1 MPDNVAQIIPFYAH
15 PHVHTVIRD
24 HTFYD
29 ETVATI
35 SDEKP
40 YSTCVVT
47 GADKGIDNTFVR
59 LGDYN
64 TKVALFGKSN
74 FMKYGQPSLQA
85 DRLFNGYCN
94 VWLCRVLPDNATYAN
109 FIVLA
114 HYRVGKILD
123 NYAQETGLKRLEVK
137 FSVVNADKASL
148 SNGALT
154 DDSIKE
160 LAESLSSNADPQTG
174 YITKPIFYVRS
185 IGRGNYGNNYLMK
198 VERDMDAEKEYRVKM
213 YKFSLLDNEDTSIVR
228 NIFAGSLYQT
238 TRYEM
243 STLISDVLDQF
254 STGSCPVFIH
264 SFEDTVDA
272 IFNVYKEVVQMNAN
286 YYGNS
291 DITEEEAEALELAQN
306 IVPDTFD
313 PLFGIQYNSKSND
326 LIPYYRNYTVDSENP
341 YVEPTIQ
348 VPSRKPL
355 NRDTDW
361 GTVKVGD
368 TVLVLSDPLNDGYRW
383 LYTVINVADD
393 GTITYNDG
401 VEIAIDAD
409 QYDGVDL
416 TNSAGIPFIGG
427 SDGDFEEVTVNG
439 VTRAP
444 TESEMKL
451 LLAREYV
458 KAFHGEKDK
467 KILSP
472 ARIDLD
478 FIFDANYNMTKEDEL
493 GFDTSVAKVYGYS
506 SVLTDSDMNELTVL
520 RKRNELIKMTD
531 LNVKE
536 AMWNLNEFRNKN
548 GMVINPERGAGCH
561 LHLDCGIIETKAID
575 VNFEL
580 LDLLNML
587 KDFTG
592 RSTSIDLGSY
602 EIFDP
607 VSGKRIKVTATYF
620 IASNLVNHIM
630 TYGLNKPF
638 TGAYAELTALQRN
651 ANLTVSGNM
660 IRDSFRPDIDL
671 INWDVKEYLFKD
683 NRVNY
688 YLTSDEGRRVQRA
701 TQNTRQKD
709 ASALLEENNMR
720 VLNTLKKKLEKACT
734 GYLYDWNEPEARKGY
749 TDVQMAYFRPW
760 IGDLVQD
767 LNIRFEANEWEQER
781 MIMHC
786 YADVAFR
793 DIIKR
798 IILEININR
807 PEY

>member
-1 MPDNVAQIIPFYAH
+1 MADDVAQIIPFYAH
-15 PHVHTVIRD
+15 PHVHVVIND
-24 HTFYD
+24 HSFYD
-29 ETVATI
+29 ETVAQP
-35 SDEKP
+35 SSEKP

-47 GADKGIDNTFVR
+47 GADKGIDNVFVR
-59 LGDYN
+59 LSDYN
-64 TKVALFGKSN
+64 TKEAIFGKSN
-74 FMKYGQPSLQA
+74 FMKYGQSSLQA
-85 DRLFNGYCN
+85 DQLFNGYCN
-94 VWLCRVLPDNATYAN
+94 VWFMRVLPDNATYAN

-123 NYAQETGLKRLEVK
+123 DYAQETGLKRLEVK
-137 FSVVNADKASL
+137 FSVVNADEVSL
-148 SNGALT
+148 SNGAL
-154 DDSIKE
+154 DDESITE
-160 LAESLSSNADPQTG
+160 LAKSLETSADPQTG
-174 YITKPIFYVRS
+174 YVTKPMFYVRS
-185 IGRGNYGNNYLMK
+185 IGRGNYGNNYSMAID
-198 VERDMDAEKEYRVKM
+198 RDMDAEKEYSVKM
-213 YKFSLLDNEDTSIVR
+213 YKFSLINNDDTSVVT
-228 NIFAGSLYQT
+228 NIFSGSLYQT

-264 SFEDTVDA
+264 SFEDTFDA
-272 IFNVYKEVVQMNAN
+272 IFAKYQEVVTTNEAYLTAAEM
-286 YYGNS
+286 
-291 DITEEEAEALELAQN
+291 TEEEAEELEIAKS

-313 PLFGIQYNSKSND
+313 PLFGYQYLTRSGEI
-326 LIPYYRNYTVDSENP
+326 IPYYRNYTVSADGP
-341 YVEPTIQ
+341 YVEPDVQ

-355 NRDTDW
+355 STNDW
-361 GTVKVGD
+361 GTAKVGN
-368 TVLVLSDPLNDGYRW
+368 TVLVLADPLNDGYRY

-393 GTITYNDG
+393 GTITYDDG
-401 VEIAIDAD
+401 VEVAIDAD

-416 TNSAGIPFIGG
+416 ASSTGIQFVGG
-427 SDGDFEEVTVNG
+427 SDGDFEEVSVNG
-439 VTRAP
+439 VKRAP

-478 FIFDANYNMTKEDEL
+478 FIFDANYNMTKEDNL

-506 SVLTDSDMNELTVL
+506 SVLTDENLNELTIL
-520 RKRNELIKMTD
+520 RKKNELLKMSD

-548 GMVINPERGAGCH
+548 GMIINPEQGAGCL
-561 LHLDCGIIETKAID
+561 LHLDCGLVETKNID

-580 LDLLNML
+580 LDMLNML

-592 RSTSIDLGSY
+592 RSTSVDLGSY

-630 TYGLNKPF
+630 TYGLEKPF

-651 ANLTVSGNM
+651 ANLTVTGNM

-671 INWDVKEYLFKD
+671 INWDVKEFLFKD

-688 YLTSDEGRRVQRA
+688 YLTSDEGRHVQRA

-709 ASALLEENNMR
+709 ASALLEENNIR
-720 VLNTLKKKLEKACT
+720 VLNALKKKLEKACR

-749 TDVQMAYFRPW
+749 TDVQMQYFRPW
-760 IGDLVQD
+760 IGTLVQD
-767 LNIRFEANEWEQER
+767 LDIRFEANEWEQER

-786 YADVAFR
+786 YVDVAFR
-793 DIIKR
+793 DIVKR